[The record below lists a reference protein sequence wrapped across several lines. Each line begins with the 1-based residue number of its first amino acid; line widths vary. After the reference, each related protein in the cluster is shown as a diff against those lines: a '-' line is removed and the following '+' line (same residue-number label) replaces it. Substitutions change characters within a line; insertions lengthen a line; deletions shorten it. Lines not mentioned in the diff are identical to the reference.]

1 MVKYLEMSKVLFT
14 FALTLLLSCKSTQE
28 TPRVTVKIAY
38 TDTIPYAVLYPR
50 DVLDAYYFMY
60 ELRQEGC
67 VCNKELT
74 VCEGENV
81 YIYRVVEDNKFFI
94 IIKIK

>member
-1 MVKYLEMSKVLFT
+1 MSKVLFT
-14 FALTLLLSCKSTQE
+14 FALTLLLSCKSTQDV
-28 TPRVTVKIAY
+28 PRVTVKIAY
-38 TDTIPYAVLYPR
+38 TDTIPYAIFYPR
-50 DVLDAYYFMY
+50 SEQESYFFMY
-60 ELRQEGC
+60 SFRNKGC
-67 VCNKELT
+67 RCNKELT